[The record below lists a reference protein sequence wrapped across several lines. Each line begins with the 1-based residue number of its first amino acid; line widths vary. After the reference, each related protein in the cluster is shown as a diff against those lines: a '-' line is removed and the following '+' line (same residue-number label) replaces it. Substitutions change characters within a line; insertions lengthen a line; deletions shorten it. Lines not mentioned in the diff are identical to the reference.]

1 MSNALAIA
9 SVTRLLKDLLNDM
22 FVNGDISGDVGTD
35 VIVSAL
41 PPDRVEAATGDNKP
55 PQLNLYLH
63 RITHNPAL
71 ANCDLPTRDDRHQLV
86 NKPRLALDLHYLLT
100 AYSRTEFTGEILLG
114 YAMEMLHE
122 VPILARD
129 MVRAALS
136 GTISG
141 SLLPPAFKQTD
152 PAKLADQLELI
163 RIAPQSLSMDDMSK
177 LWTAFQT
184 HYRTTVAYTVSVVL
198 IERDLPVRKPLPVLS
213 RGERNPQSGRDEGA
227 QVHLGLRP
235 ATPVLT
241 SVIAAGKQPAARL
254 GDRLELNGARFDAG
268 DASVRFTVPE
278 NGETLELKPDSDLT
292 PDRLFVTLP
301 SGPPLASSNPLAGT
315 GNDPGSWRVGSYIVE
330 VVLTAAGKPQRVTNR
345 QWVVLAPRTTPT
357 AAKVGGRTRIRV
369 KCEPEIRKV
378 QSVAIVAGQA
388 EKPLPK
394 LPSDKNQVDAIFPDL
409 VTGST
414 IPVRLRVA
422 GIDSLIVDP
431 LADPPRFDPTQV
443 VTIP

>member
-1 MSNALAIA
+1 
-9 SVTRLLKDLLNDM
+9 
-22 FVNGDISGDVGTD
+22 
-35 VIVSAL
+35 
-41 PPDRVEAATGDNKP
+41 
-55 PQLNLYLH
+55 
-63 RITHNPAL
+63 
-71 ANCDLPTRDDRHQLV
+71 
-86 NKPRLALDLHYLLT
+86 
-100 AYSRTEFTGEILLG
+100 
-114 YAMEMLHE
+114 
-122 VPILARD
+122 
-129 MVRAALS
+129 VRAALS

-163 RIAPQSLSMDDMSK
+163 RITPQSLSMDDMSK

-213 RGERNPQSGRDEGA
+213 RGERDPQSGRDEGA

-241 SVIAAGKQPAARL
+241 SVVAPGKQPAARL

-268 DASVRFTVPE
+268 DARVRFTVPE
-278 NGETLELKPDSDLT
+278 NGDVLELKPDPDLL
-292 PDRLFVTLP
+292 PDRLAVTLP

-315 GNDPGSWRVGSYIVE
+315 ANDPGAWRIGSYIVE
-330 VVLTAAGKPQRVTNR
+330 VVLTAPGKPQRITNR
-345 QWVVLAPRTTPT
+345 QWVVLAPRTTPNAT
-357 AAKVGGRTRIRV
+357 KVGAETRIRV
-369 KCEPEIRKV
+369 KCEPNIRKV

-394 LPSDKNQVDAIFPDL
+394 LTTDKNQVDTLFSDL

-414 IPVRLRVA
+414 IPIRLRVA

-443 VTIP
+443 VTVP